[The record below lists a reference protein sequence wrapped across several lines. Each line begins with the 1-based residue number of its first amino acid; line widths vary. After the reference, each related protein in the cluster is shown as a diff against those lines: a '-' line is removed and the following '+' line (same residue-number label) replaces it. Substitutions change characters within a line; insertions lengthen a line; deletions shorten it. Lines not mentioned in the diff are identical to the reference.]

1 MRKILITGASGCI
14 GHYVT
19 EALATDPDAEL
30 ILFVRNPQKLRLDPR
45 WRSEVTV
52 VPGDMR
58 EINRHADLLRTVN
71 VAILA
76 ATEWGGPD
84 AREINVNRTLEL
96 LHLLDPAVCTQV
108 LYFSTASVLDRA
120 NRPLPEAA
128 TFGTWYIRS
137 KYEAL
142 LRLGEAPV
150 ADRTTILA
158 PSLVFATEGDKPHSF
173 FSIDVP
179 VFMKYVVGLARF
191 FSLDGSF
198 HFIHARDVAQVV
210 RHLVQ
215 HPDLGGGLRTMVLGQ
230 EAVTFDQMAGEVIA
244 AQGKRTYLR
253 LPLPLSALSRIVP
266 LFQRHIL
273 VEDRQWGAFCLRYRH
288 FTHASVINP
297 STFGLPTYCS
307 TLVRALQI
315 AGFLGGRFAREVA
328 GQPTQ
333 P

>member
-1 MRKILITGASGCI
+1 MRRILITGASGCI

-19 EALATDPDAEL
+19 EALAADPGAEL
-30 ILFVRNPQKLRLDPR
+30 VLFVRDPQKLRLDPR
-45 WRSEVTV
+45 WRSGVTV

-58 EINRHADLLRTVN
+58 QISRHADLLRTIN

-84 AREINVNRTLEL
+84 ALEINVTRTLEL
-96 LHLLDPAVCTQV
+96 LHLLDPRVCQQV

-142 LRLGEAPV
+142 RRLGEVPV
-150 ADRTTILA
+150 AEKITILS
-158 PSLVFATEGDKPHSF
+158 PTLVFATGGDKPHSF

-179 VFMKYVVGLARF
+179 VFMKYVIGLARF

-210 RHLVQ
+210 RHLVH
-215 HPDLGGGLRTMVLGQ
+215 HPSLGGGLRTMVLGQ
-230 EAVTFDQMAGEVIA
+230 EAVTFDQMAEEVIA
-244 AQGKRTYLR
+244 ALGKRTYLR
-253 LPLPLSALSRIVP
+253 LPLPLSLLSRIVP
-266 LFQRHIL
+266 LLQRHIL
-273 VEDRQWGAFCLRYRH
+273 VEDRAWGAFCLRYRH
-288 FTHASVINP
+288 FTHASLVNP
-297 STFGLPTYCS
+297 STFGLPTYCP
-307 TLVRALQI
+307 TLVRALRI
-315 AGFLGGRFAREVA
+315 AGHVRGRIAPEVA
-328 GQPTQ
+328 GEPTQ